1 MDKKIEKLVEIL
13 NDFFGVDAA
22 YFGVDP
28 VALAVHL
35 LDAGVEID

>member
-1 MDKKIEKLVEIL
+1 MSEKVNKLVEVI

-28 VALAVHL
+28 VALAMHL
-35 LDAGVEID
+35 IDAGVTIN